1 MVSFVGRSGVGKTT
15 LLAGVIR
22 ELRRHGYRIGVV
34 KHSGGF
40 RDPDRPGKDS
50 HRLREAGAER
60 LVLASRDATVIFH
73 SHPGAEPPFPA
84 RLALLGE
91 DLDLVLVESYRS
103 AGLPVLQVL
112 RRGWSEEVEEFPDGS
127 RLQAVVAD
135 FEPPG
140 LQVPL
145 LPLGQPAAVADFL
158 RRRLMGGREE
168 LLTRRPPGP

>member
-22 ELRRHGYRIGVV
+22 DLRARGLRVGVV

-60 LVLASRDATVIFH
+60 LVLASRDATVVFH
-73 SHPGAEPPFPA
+73 SHPGQEPDFPS
-84 RLALLGE
+84 RLALLGTG
-91 DLDLVLVESYRS
+91 LDVVLVESYRS
-103 AGLPVLQVL
+103 AGLPVVQVL
-112 RRGWSEEVEEFPDGS
+112 RRGYSEEVERFEDGG

-135 FEPPG
+135 FTPPG
-140 LQVPL
+140 LSVPL
-145 LPLGQPAAVADFL
+145 LPLGDPGAVAAFLL
-158 RRRLMGGREE
+158 RRFLATGGKD
-168 LLTRRPPGP
+168 